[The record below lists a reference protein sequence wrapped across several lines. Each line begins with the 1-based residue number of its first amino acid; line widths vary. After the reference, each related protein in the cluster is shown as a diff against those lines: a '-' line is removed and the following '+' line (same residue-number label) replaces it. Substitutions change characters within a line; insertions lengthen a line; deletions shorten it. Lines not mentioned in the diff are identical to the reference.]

1 MNEYMWN
8 ICGICECLK
17 GWCYTTL
24 SCMCPLPYSMCIS
37 WLLLCNKS
45 LQSLETYNK
54 HLLLLTGL
62 RVSWAVLLTWAW
74 FGRSWCGSHMHLWAG
89 GRLAEAQ
96 GGLPQ
101 KSDSCFTINK
111 GDSGTE
117 PCVSFSWQCSLIM
130 RSKKR
135 AEMVKASWGW
145 GLELAGTPSLMLYS
159 VGQSESQGQPRFK
172 GWGN

>member
-1 MNEYMWN
+1 MEYLWN
-8 ICGICECLK
+8 IWMPE

-37 WLLLCNKS
+37 RLLLCNKS
-45 LQSLETYNK
+45 LQNLETYNK

-62 RVSWAVLLTWAW
+62 QVSWAVLLTWAW
-74 FGRSWCGSHMHLWAG
+74 FGRSWCGSHMHLWAA
-89 GRLAEAQ
+89 GRLAEGCRAQ

-130 RSKKR
+130 RSEKKSR
-135 AEMVKASWGW
+135 
-145 GLELAGTPSLMLYS
+145 T
-159 VGQSESQGQPRFK
+159 GQSLLRLRLRISWHTITHAVFCWSKWVTRPAQI
-172 GWGN
+172 